1 MQWACCREEH
11 RDVGEHY
18 HLAVE
23 LARIRRRSAVKTL
36 LLEKHGISV
45 HFSNTHN
52 NYYSA
57 WKYATKEDLEVLQ
70 SANHP
75 NLWNSKPPRT
85 DKACEKKS
93 SIGTTRSSANATD
106 EGPWIPTKRKRLS
119 AVEVSE
125 IILEGGIKTGPN
137 YLRYH
142 RSRNKKGKHT
152 SLNSWSTEERELL
165 RKTLIRHGR

>member
-75 NLWNSKPPRT
+75 NLCNSKPPRT

-125 IILEGGIKTGPN
+125 IILEGGIKT
-137 YLRYH
+137 R
-142 RSRNKKGKHT
+142 T
-152 SLNSWSTEERELL
+152 ELL
-165 RKTLIRHGR
+165 ALSQE